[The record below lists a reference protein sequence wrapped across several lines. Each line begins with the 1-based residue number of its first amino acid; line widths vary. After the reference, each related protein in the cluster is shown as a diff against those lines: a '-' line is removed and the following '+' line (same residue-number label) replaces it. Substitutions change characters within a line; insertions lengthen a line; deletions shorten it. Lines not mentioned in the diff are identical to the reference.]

1 MFSSFSTPF
10 FAALCAMPKDANSNG
25 ACPKDDLSYKS
36 ESQLFFYRKESGLE
50 SFVPNSLAESMK
62 RKELKKLLGHF
73 LKMNTNLTA
82 PGQKNLTALQAK
94 LHYLKIIS
102 ELPSYGAKCFS
113 TTLSVSISHQRN
125 QSRTR
130 IFCSL
135 HNIRFESNEIEW
147 QKTKL
152 FVIDLYLRILQYS
165 IWKWPKN
172 TVFHETFPP
181 FILTRFYPKF
191 VL

>member
-10 FAALCAMPKDANSNG
+10 FALCAMPKDANSNG

-125 QSRTR
+125 QSSFTR
-130 IFCSL
+130 FLLITQHQIRKQRDRVTKKQPFCHWSVFTYL
-135 HNIRFESNEIEW
+135 TLLESN
-147 QKTKL
+147 QKT
-152 FVIDLYLRILQYS
+152 Q
-165 IWKWPKN
+165 
-172 TVFHETFPP
+172 FHETVF
-181 FILTRFYPKF
+181 FFMLMKNF
-191 VL
+191 VKLFLW

>member
-1 MFSSFSTPF
+1 
-10 FAALCAMPKDANSNG
+10 MPKDANSNG
-25 ACPKDDLSYKS
+25 ACPKDSTILFFC
-36 ESQLFFYRKESGLE
+36 ESQCGNILPFLCRKESGLE

-113 TTLSVSISHQRN
+113 TTLSVSALFFAHYPRQIRK
-125 QSRTR
+125 QSGKK
-130 IFCSL
+130 S
-135 HNIRFESNEIEW
+135 
-147 QKTKL
+147 
-152 FVIDLYLRILQYS
+152 
-165 IWKWPKN
+165 
-172 TVFHETFPP
+172 
-181 FILTRFYPKF
+181 
-191 VL
+191 

>member
-1 MFSSFSTPF
+1 MGEKGEAENKRCLKVSNVF
-10 FAALCAMPKDANSNG
+10 FHSIFCLVVMPKDANSNG
-25 ACPKDDLSYKS
+25 ACPKDSTILFFC
-36 ESQLFFYRKESGLE
+36 ESQCGNILPFLCRKESGLE

-113 TTLSVSISHQRN
+113 TTLSVSTLFFAHYPRQIRK
-125 QSRTR
+125 QSG
-130 IFCSL
+130 
-135 HNIRFESNEIEW
+135 
-147 QKTKL
+147 KKKL
-152 FVIDLYLRILQYS
+152 ATPNFFLI
-165 IWKWPKN
+165 
-172 TVFHETFPP
+172 
-181 FILTRFYPKF
+181 
-191 VL
+191 

>member
-113 TTLSVSISHQRN
+113 TTLSVSTLFFAHYPCQIRK
-125 QSRTR
+125 QSGKKV
-130 IFCSL
+130 SY
-135 HNIRFESNEIEW
+135 S
-147 QKTKL
+147 KL
-152 FVIDLYLRILQYS
+152 FSHLIFLYHIVGKIPS
-165 IWKWPKN
+165 K
-172 TVFHETFPP
+172 
-181 FILTRFYPKF
+181 
-191 VL
+191 

>member
-10 FAALCAMPKDANSNG
+10 FALCAMPKDANSNG

-125 QSRTR
+125 QSSFTHFLL
-130 IFCSL
+130 ITQ
-135 HNIRFESNEIEW
+135 HQIRKQRDRVTKS
-147 QKTKL
+147 KL
-152 FVIDLYLRILQYS
+152 FVIALYLRSLHCL
-165 IWKWPKN
+165 KVTKKHRVP
-172 TVFHETFPP
+172 
-181 FILTRFYPKF
+181 
-191 VL
+191 